1 MVEASRVFH
10 LALTYA
16 STTTTT
22 TRFVAKSTARLRW
35 ACGGGKLLGRLTDTH
50 RRRDGA
56 RRVAVPVFERARPL
70 WQEEEGGR
78 RGGEGWM
85 KDGEGE
91 GRKRRRQRV
100 GGGACQE
107 QTTAA
112 ILHVNGISKRMICA
126 PQSDQSVPSSMMF
139 RTAYGYLVDFELNSM
154 IVIVSDIFFFF
165 FLKSRKILT
174 LVRE

>member
-1 MVEASRVFH
+1 MWANGGGGIVVEASRVFH

-16 STTTTT
+16 STTTTM

-78 RGGEGWM
+78 RGGEDWM
-85 KDGEGE
+85 ERERDEN
-91 GRKRRRQRV
+91 
-100 GGGACQE
+100 GGDRESGAV
-107 QTTAA
+107 
-112 ILHVNGISKRMICA
+112 HVRSKLQ
-126 PQSDQSVPSSMMF
+126 PPSC
-139 RTAYGYLVDFELNSM
+139 T
-154 IVIVSDIFFFF
+154 
-165 FLKSRKILT
+165 
-174 LVRE
+174 